1 MSGVEIAFASIA
13 LMLLLIYS
21 GMHVAVALI
30 MLSFCGVWFLR
41 GSFDIASN
49 MMVLAF
55 KDAISDYLFGVVPLF
70 VLMGLLVAV
79 AGIGRDTFEVAA
91 QVFRRILGGLGIAT
105 VAANAIFASI
115 TGISIASAA
124 VFTKVAV
131 PEMIRHNYTPS
142 FAVGVVAGSSVLGML
157 LPPSL
162 LFILYGVL
170 TEQSVGSLFIAGII
184 PGILLSLVYCAGIFA
199 MGKWWPNF
207 IGGPR
212 PGTAQASEP
221 VELMGYGE
229 MANKLFPI
237 VLLVT
242 LVLGGIYGGY
252 FTPTEAGAAG
262 ALGALVISVAKRR
275 LTWASFWQVLVQTG
289 HTTSSICFLIIGAS
303 LYSRMLAMSGMPG
316 WLGSF
321 VVESG
326 MGATGIILALMVVV
340 ILLGTI
346 LDSASIMLLTLPIA
360 VPILMGMN
368 VDMIWLGVLTV
379 IAVEIGLL
387 TPPFGIAVFVVKATL
402 GPDSKITLNEIFAG
416 ALPFAVMMLFVLIL
430 VFLFPWLAVA
440 LV

>member
-1 MSGVEIAFASIA
+1 MSGIEIALLSIA
-13 LMLLLIYS
+13 IMLVLIYS
-21 GMHVAVALI
+21 GVHVAIALI
-30 MLSFCGVWFLR
+30 LLSFGGVWLIR
-41 GSFDIASN
+41 GNFEIASN
-49 MMVLAF
+49 MLVLAF
-55 KDAISDYLFGVVPLF
+55 KDSISDYIFGVVPLF

-91 QVFRRILGGLGIAT
+91 QVFRKVLGGLGIAT
-105 VAANAIFASI
+105 VAANAVFAAI

-131 PEMIRHNYTPS
+131 PEMMRHGYTPRFS
-142 FAVGVVAGSSVLGML
+142 VGVVAGSSVLGML

-199 MGKWWPNF
+199 MGRWWPSF
-207 IGGPR
+207 IGGGKPVE
-212 PGTAQASEP
+212 SEP
-221 VELMGYGE
+221 VRQMSVGE
-229 MANKLFPI
+229 MLNKIAPI
-237 VLLVT
+237 VILVA
-242 LVLGGIYGGY
+242 LVLGGIYGGF

-262 ALGALVISVAKRR
+262 ALGALLISLAKRR
-275 LTWASFWQVLVQTG
+275 LSWTSFWQVLVQTG

-316 WLGSF
+316 WLGSW
-321 VVESG
+321 VVDSG
-326 MGATGIILALMVVV
+326 MGVTGIVIALMLVV

-360 VPILMGMN
+360 IPILIGLQ
-368 VDMIWLGVLTV
+368 VDLIWLGVLMV

-402 GPDSKITLNEIFAG
+402 GPDSKVTLNDIFAG
-416 ALPFAVMMLFVLIL
+416 AAPFAVMMLLVLVL
-430 VFLFPWLAVA
+430 VFLFPWLATA

>member
-1 MSGVEIAFASIA
+1 MSGVEIAFLSIA

-21 GMHVAVALI
+21 GMHVAIALI
-30 MLSFCGVWFLR
+30 MLSFGGVWLLR
-41 GSFDIASN
+41 GNFDIASN
-49 MMVLAF
+49 MLVLAF

-91 QVFRRILGGLGIAT
+91 QVFRRVMGGLGIAT
-105 VAANAIFASI
+105 VAANAVFAAI

-131 PEMIRHNYTPS
+131 PEMIRHGYTPKFS
-142 FAVGVVAGSSVLGML
+142 VGVVAGSSVLGML
-157 LPPSL
+157 IPPSL

-170 TEQSVGSLFIAGII
+170 TEQSVGSLFIAGVI
-184 PGILLSLVYCAGIFA
+184 PGILLSVVYCIGIFA
-199 MGKWWPNF
+199 MGKWWPDF

-212 PGTAQASEP
+212 PGAAEVAP
-221 VELMGYGE
+221 EHLMGLGE

-237 VLLVT
+237 VLLVA

-321 VVESG
+321 VLESG
-326 MGATGIILALMVVV
+326 MGATGILTALLLVF
-340 ILLGTI
+340 IALGTI

-360 VPILMGMN
+360 IPILSGMN
-368 VDMIWLGVLTV
+368 VDLIWLGVLTV
-379 IAVEIGLL
+379 LAVEIGLL

-416 ALPFAVMMLFVLIL
+416 ALPFAAMMLFVLIL
-430 VFLFPWLAVA
+430 VFLFPWLATA

>member
-1 MSGVEIAFASIA
+1 MSGVGIAFLSIT
-13 LMLLLIYS
+13 LMLALIYS
-21 GMHVAVALI
+21 GMHVAIALI
-30 MLSFCGVWFLR
+30 LLSFGGVWLLR
-41 GSFDIASN
+41 GNFDIASN
-49 MMVLAF
+49 MLVLAF
-55 KDAISDYLFGVVPLF
+55 KDSISDYLFGVVPLF

-91 QVFRRILGGLGIAT
+91 QLFRRVLGGLGIAT
-105 VAANAIFASI
+105 VAANAIFAAI

-131 PEMIRHNYTPS
+131 PE
-142 FAVGVVAGSSVLGML
+142 GVVAGSSVLGML
-157 LPPSL
+157 IPPSL

-170 TEQSVGSLFIAGII
+170 TEQSVGSLFIAGVI
-184 PGILLSLVYCAGIFA
+184 PGTLLALVYCAGIIA
-199 MGKWWPNF
+199 MGRWWPSF
-207 IGGPR
+207 VGGR
-212 PGTAQASEP
+212 KAASYDTSQD
-221 VELMGYGE
+221 MGVAE
-229 MANKLFPI
+229 MANKLAPI
-237 VLLVT
+237 VILIA

-262 ALGALVISVAKRR
+262 ALGALLISLAKRR

-316 WLGSF
+316 WLGSM

-326 MGATGIILALMVVV
+326 MGVAGIILALLVVI

-360 VPILMGMN
+360 LPILTGTG
-368 VDMIWLGVLTV
+368 VDLIWLGVMVVL
-379 IAVEIGLL
+379 AVEIGLL
-387 TPPFGIAVFVVKATL
+387 TPPFGIAAFVVKATL
-402 GPDSKITLNEIFAG
+402 GPDSTVTLGDIFAG
-416 ALPFAVMMLFVLIL
+416 AAPFAAMMLLVLVL
-430 VFLFPWLAVA
+430 VFLFPWLATA

>member
-1 MSGVEIAFASIA
+1 MSGVGIAFLSIA
-13 LMLLLIYS
+13 VMLVLIYS
-21 GMHVAVALI
+21 GMHVAIALI
-30 MLSFCGVWFLR
+30 LLSFGGVWLLR
-41 GSFDIASN
+41 GNFDIASN
-49 MMVLAF
+49 MLVLAF
-55 KDAISDYLFGVVPLF
+55 KDSISDYLFGVVPLF

-91 QVFRRILGGLGIAT
+91 QLFRRVLGGLGIAT
-105 VAANAIFASI
+105 VAANAIFAAI

-131 PEMIRHNYTPS
+131 PEMIRHGYTPR

-157 LPPSL
+157 IPPSL

-170 TEQSVGSLFIAGII
+170 TEQSVGSLFIAGVI
-184 PGILLSLVYCAGIFA
+184 PGTLLALVYCIGILA
-199 MGKWWPNF
+199 MGRWWPSF
-207 IGGPR
+207 VGGR
-212 PGTAQASEP
+212 KADSYDRSQD
-221 VELMGYGE
+221 MGLPE
-229 MANKLFPI
+229 MANKLAPI
-237 VLLVT
+237 VILIA

-262 ALGALVISVAKRR
+262 ALGALVISLAKRR

-316 WLGSF
+316 WLGSW

-326 MGATGIILALMVVV
+326 MGVTGIVLALMLVI

-360 VPILMGMN
+360 LPILAGTQ
-368 VDMIWLGVLTV
+368 VDLIWLGVMVVL
-379 IAVEIGLL
+379 AVEIGLL
-387 TPPFGIAVFVVKATL
+387 TPPFGIAAFVVKATL
-402 GPDSKITLNEIFAG
+402 GPDSTVTLGDIFAG
-416 ALPFAVMMLFVLIL
+416 AAPFAVMMLFVLVL
-430 VFLFPWLAVA
+430 VFLFPWLATA

>member
-1 MSGVEIAFASIA
+1 MSGVGIAFLSIA
-13 LMLLLIYS
+13 AMLVLIYS
-21 GMHVAVALI
+21 GMHVAIALI
-30 MLSFCGVWFLR
+30 LLSFVGVWVLR
-41 GSFDIASN
+41 GNFDIASN
-49 MMVLAF
+49 MLVLAF
-55 KDAISDYLFGVVPLF
+55 KDSISDYLFGVVPLF

-91 QVFRRILGGLGIAT
+91 QVFRKVLGGLGIAT
-105 VAANAIFASI
+105 VAANAVFAAI

-131 PEMIRHNYTPS
+131 PEMIRHGYTPR

-157 LPPSL
+157 IPPSL

-170 TEQSVGSLFIAGII
+170 TEQSVGSLFIAGVL

-199 MGKWWPNF
+199 MGKWWPSF
-207 IGGPR
+207 IGGR
-212 PGTAQASEP
+212 SAESYDTSQDMSIA
-221 VELMGYGE
+221 E
-229 MANKLFPI
+229 MANKLAPI
-237 VLLVT
+237 VILVA

-262 ALGALVISVAKRR
+262 ALGALLISLIKRR

-316 WLGSF
+316 WLGNW
-321 VVESG
+321 VIESG
-326 MGATGIILALMVVV
+326 MGVTGILIALLFVV

-360 VPILMGMN
+360 IPILTSTG
-368 VDMIWLGVLTV
+368 VDLIWLGVLV
-379 IAVEIGLL
+379 ILAVEIGLL

-402 GPDSKITLNEIFAG
+402 GPTSPVTLGDIFAG
-416 ALPFAVMMLFVLIL
+416 AAPFAAMMFLVLVI
-430 VFLFPWLAVA
+430 VFLFPWLATA
-440 LV
+440 LI